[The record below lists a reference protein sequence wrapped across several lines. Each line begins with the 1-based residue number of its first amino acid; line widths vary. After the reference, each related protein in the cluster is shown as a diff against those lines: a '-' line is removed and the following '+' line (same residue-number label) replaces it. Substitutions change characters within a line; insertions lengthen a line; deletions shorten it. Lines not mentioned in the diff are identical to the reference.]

1 MMYYLVL
8 VQRRYDGKMK
18 GLRVKK
24 QTKSKRACEHERD
37 RLEKT
42 IGGMSADYR
51 VLDEAGYKKLH
62 AEMER
67 VFAENRKAGAARR
80 SRAAAERRAAGHK
93 PHFILC
99 PTCGCKSRKLFSEMG
114 GLQTRRCQRGHH
126 FEVDTFFKGMGWVET
141 NKRRVENI
149 DRPIYVMAPGG
160 GPGNYS
166 DYIYGRFKDD
176 PKGKKDR

>member
-1 MMYYLVL
+1 MYYLVL

-42 IGGMSADYR
+42 IGGMDADYR
-51 VLDEAGYKKLH
+51 VVDEAGYKKLH
-62 AEMER
+62 AEREKI
-67 VFAENRKAGAARR
+67 FEENRKAGA
-80 SRAAAERRAAGHK
+80 ERRKKSIAQRKKEGRK

-99 PTCGCKSRKLFSEMG
+99 PTCNAKSKKLFSEMG
-114 GLQTRRCQRGHH
+114 GFQTRRCQNGHA

-141 NKRRVENI
+141 NKRRVERT
-149 DRPIYVMAPGG
+149 DRPLYVMAPGG
-160 GPGNYS
+160 GPGNYV
-166 DYIYGRFKDD
+166 DYILGRYKDD
-176 PKGKKDR
+176 PAGKKDR